1 MNLIKK
7 IKEKFSWVKIQGF
20 LRKIFFDFD
29 YLIFLRK
36 MIFLTNG
43 KKLSVKRN
51 GKRKK
56 IKSSKPKITSC
67 SILRQLYVKFLVLVC
82 H

>member
-43 KKLSVKRN
+43 KKLSVTRN
-51 GKRKK
+51 EKRKK
-56 IKSSKPKITSC
+56 VVLVFSPSLK
-67 SILRQLYVKFLVLVC
+67 QLYVKFLVLVC